1 MKRNSDELLMYVK
14 DIEKYPL
21 LSVSE
26 TNKLSR
32 AMKRGNHLAR
42 HKLIRANLRLVVKI
56 ARQYLSRGL
65 AFQDLIE
72 EGNIG
77 LMKAVKRFNP
87 SKGRF
92 STYASWWIKQAITRA
107 LYMSSKTI
115 RLPCHVV
122 ELISRWKS
130 ASVSLSQK
138 LGRFPE
144 PYEVCETMNMSHESI
159 RLFKRTLEKG
169 LSVSRPTSL
178 DYFTEAAYVPPHDIV
193 RLPVTS
199 IFTKE
204 ESEWMRRM
212 LENIKPKEALVL
224 RMRYGLEEK
233 QPPMNLRQIGK
244 LLGLSYERVRQIEKG
259 ALRRLYYAISK
270 RTE

>member
-1 MKRNSDELLMYVK
+1 MKRDSNELVMYIK
-14 DIEKYPL
+14 DINKYPL
-21 LSVSE
+21 LSIPE
-26 TNKLSR
+26 TNKLAG
-32 AMKRGNHLAR
+32 AMKRGNRLAR

-56 ARQYLSRGL
+56 ARKYLNRGL
-65 AFQDLIE
+65 SFQDLIE
-72 EGNIG
+72 DGNIG

-92 STYASWWIKQAITRA
+92 STYASWWIKQSIMRA

-130 ASVSLSQK
+130 VSVALSQK

-159 RLFKRTLEKG
+159 NLFKKTLQNG

-178 DYFTEAAYVPPHDIV
+178 DYFTESAYVPPHDTI
-193 RLPVTS
+193 RLPVHN
-199 IFTKE
+199 IFTRE
-204 ESEWMRRM
+204 ESEWLRRTI
-212 LENIKPKEALVL
+212 ENIKPKEALVL
-224 RMRYGLEEK
+224 KMRYGLEEK
-233 QPPMNLRQIGK
+233 QPPMTLRQIGK
-244 LLGLSYERVRQIEKG
+244 QLGLSYERIRQVEKN
-259 ALRRLYYAISK
+259 ALRKLYYAISK
-270 RTE
+270 RNE